1 MIAHLR
7 GILIEKHPNEVIVEC
22 AGVGYALTVPVSTF
36 TALPDLKQE
45 ARVHVYTAV
54 REDAIQLYGFA
65 TREEKR
71 LFEQLITVSGI
82 GPKLAVTILSGMAAP
97 DLVVTIRS
105 GDAAKLVRI
114 PGVGKKTAERIVL
127 ELKDKLQGFEALLPV
142 AGPKPVA
149 ALSPVEDDVLSALV
163 NLGCARPA
171 AEAALLK
178 AKGQVDSADF
188 ELLFRKALELVR

>member
-1 MIAHLR
+1 
-7 GILIEKHPNEVIVEC
+7 
-22 AGVGYALTVPVSTF
+22 
-36 TALPDLKQE
+36 
-45 ARVHVYTAV
+45 V
-54 REDAIQLYGFA
+54 REDAIQLYGFF

-127 ELKDKLQGFEALLPV
+127 ELKDKLQGFETLLPA

-178 AKGQVDSADF
+178 AKGLVNSADF